1 MSVTRP
7 ARCLFCTFSK
17 PNLIRYPRRQ
27 FHSTPVPCTP
37 RKPKHENIKASDV
50 EGWLKQH
57 TPEKSRPYTEAEKAH
72 MKNVY
77 SPEQIKAIEA
87 GEKAIPDK
95 DVDEQFNLRDDPW
108 ALKYV
113 DDFST
118 IEPVVDHHIR
128 SPITNHDP
136 NSRLKTHDELVDD
149 VANFIKDMPDEPSA
163 LSLQKF
169 FENVRLTT
177 GKAEAELDP
186 HSAAVPDVFEPGEN
200 FSNIGRHEPPPLFEK
215 ENPLESTSEL
225 TDSQKKLMALTGLS
239 AAGLKQIQTKVL
251 VSHRVVNQ
259 TRLGKIQK
267 AYVLVVAGNRN
278 GLLGIG
284 EGKSEEAPAARE
296 QAEYRAIRNMQPVP
310 RYERRTIFGDV
321 KGKVAGT
328 ELILMNR
335 PPGFGLRCSQRIWEM
350 CRLAGIKDL
359 AARVSRS
366 RNPMNTAKAAYKA
379 LMSQKDP
386 EEVARALGKKLVDVR
401 KVYYAGKV

>member
-1 MSVTRP
+1 M
-7 ARCLFCTFSK
+7 
-17 PNLIRYPRRQ
+17 
-27 FHSTPVPCTP
+27 
-37 RKPKHENIKASDV
+37 RK
-50 EGWLKQH
+50 
-57 TPEKSRPYTEAEKAH
+57 
-72 MKNVY
+72 VY
-77 SPEQIKAIEA
+77 SSEQIKAIET

-136 NSRLKTHDELVDD
+136 NSHMKTDDELVDEL
-149 VANFIKDMPDEPSA
+149 ANFIKDMPDEPSA

-169 FENVRLTT
+169 FDNVRLTH

-186 HSAAVPDVFEPGEN
+186 HSAVVPDVFEPGET
-200 FSNIGRHEPPPLFEK
+200 FFNIGRHEPPCLFEEMEEAK
-215 ENPLESTSEL
+215 PGESDKT
-225 TDSQKKLMALTGLS
+225 KKLMAMTGLN
-239 AAGLKQIQTKVL
+239 ANQLKPIRTKVL

-284 EGKSEEAPAARE
+284 EGKSEEIGAARD

-335 PPGFGLRCSQRIWEM
+335 PPGM
-350 CRLAGIKDL
+350 
-359 AARVSRS
+359 
-366 RNPMNTAKAAYKA
+366 
-379 LMSQKDP
+379 
-386 EEVARALGKKLVDVR
+386 
-401 KVYYAGKV
+401 

>member
-1 MSVTRP
+1 MQ
-7 ARCLFCTFSK
+7 K
-17 PNLIRYPRRQ
+17 
-27 FHSTPVPCTP
+27 
-37 RKPKHENIKASDV
+37 
-50 EGWLKQH
+50 
-57 TPEKSRPYTEAEKAH
+57 
-72 MKNVY
+72 VY

-95 DVDEQFNLRDDPW
+95 DVDEQFSLRDDPW

-128 SPITNHDP
+128 SPVTNHDP

-163 LSLQKF
+163 LSLQRF

-186 HSAAVPDVFEPGEN
+186 HSAVGPDVFEPGET
-200 FSNIGRHEPPPLFEK
+200 FSNIGRHQPPPLFESEEEGAK
-215 ENPLESTSEL
+215 SEES
-225 TDSQKKLMALTGLS
+225 DKMKKLGVITGLNS
-239 AAGLKQIQTKVL
+239 SQLKQIQTKVL
-251 VSHRVVNQ
+251 VMHRVVNQ

-284 EGKSEEAPAARE
+284 EGKSEEIGAARE
-296 QAEYRAIRNMQPVP
+296 QAEYRAIRSMQPVP

-335 PPGFGLRCSQRIWEM
+335 PPGTYFVNIYYFFSHCS
-350 CRLAGIKDL
+350 LF
-359 AARVSRS
+359 
-366 RNPMNTAKAAYKA
+366 
-379 LMSQKDP
+379 
-386 EEVARALGKKLVDVR
+386 
-401 KVYYAGKV
+401 

>member
-1 MSVTRP
+1 MPFLYIFQAKSHSLPPTTIPLDSYTYFR
-7 ARCLFCTFSK
+7 S
-17 PNLIRYPRRQ
+17 LI
-27 FHSTPVPCTP
+27 
-37 RKPKHENIKASDV
+37 
-50 EGWLKQH
+50 WLKQH